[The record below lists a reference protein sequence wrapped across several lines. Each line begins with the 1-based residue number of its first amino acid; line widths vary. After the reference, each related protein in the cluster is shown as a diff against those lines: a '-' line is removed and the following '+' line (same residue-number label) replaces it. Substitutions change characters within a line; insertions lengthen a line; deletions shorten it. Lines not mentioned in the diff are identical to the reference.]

1 MHIYPAA
8 CPVTPVCAHVQQPI
22 PPPPPPPGLNHQAAG
37 NVAGML
43 EYQAA
48 YQAAYHAALQ
58 QQAAAMLQ
66 QSGAG
71 ALGSLGQFGA
81 GPGASYQQVAAQLA
95 GPAFFS
101 NPSVTS
107 AAAAAAA
114 SAVQNLMAGESARL
128 GCTAGRLRQSWV
140 L

>member
-1 MHIYPAA
+1 MPSALSAVQTATPLPANF
-8 CPVTPVCAHVQQPI
+8 VQGI
-22 PPPPPPPGLNHQAAG
+22 NTG

-66 QSGAG
+66 QQGGPGHLGA
-71 ALGSLGQFGA
+71 LGQFG
-81 GPGASYQQVAAQLA
+81 GNPGSAFSSSVAAHMA
-95 GPAFFS
+95 GPAFFA
-101 NPSVTS
+101 NPSVTN

-114 SAVQNLMAGESARL
+114 SAVQNLMGGASGLTQYHIFRRPHA
-128 GCTAGRLRQSWV
+128 V
-140 L
+140 LC